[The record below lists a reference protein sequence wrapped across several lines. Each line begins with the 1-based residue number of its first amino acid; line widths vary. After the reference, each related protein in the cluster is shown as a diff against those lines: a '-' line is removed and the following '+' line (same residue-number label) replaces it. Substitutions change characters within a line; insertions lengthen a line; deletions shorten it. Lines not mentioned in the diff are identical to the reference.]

1 MASRVSDSCRS
12 EGWFACQLPAGGAC
26 QHCVS
31 EGGLEPV
38 ERPLDERVSDI
49 LSAKMDP
56 GGPGCTPLLRIGAL
70 QERTKVAPDNDP
82 GTKVSPGCLT
92 RAHWSWGLSS
102 ATSLWIQ
109 IAEHGSTR
117 RCAGEV
123 LTTPVVSSVFRPSSS
138 AVFRA
143 VRSIGDEVRAAG
155 AMRGDDEGL
164 GPECRDPDSG

>member
-1 MASRVSDSCRS
+1 MCPLIRM
-12 EGWFACQLPAGGAC
+12 FT
-26 QHCVS
+26 VS

-56 GGPGCTPLLRIGAL
+56 EGPGCTPLLRIGAL

-82 GTKVSPGCLT
+82 GTKSEPGMSDPGLT
-92 RAHWSWGLSS
+92 LMGVELGYESVDPDSGA
-102 ATSLWIQ
+102 WIDK
-109 IAEHGSTR
+109 ALRWRGPDNAKVR
-117 RCAGEV
+117 
-123 LTTPVVSSVFRPSSS
+123 SSVFRPSSS

-155 AMRGDDEGL
+155 AMRG
-164 GPECRDPDSG
+164 

>member
-1 MASRVSDSCRS
+1 MLAR
-12 EGWFACQLPAGGAC
+12 F
-26 QHCVS
+26 VS

-38 ERPLDERVSDI
+38 ERPLDKRVSDI

-56 GGPGCTPLLRIGAL
+56 GGPRCTPLLRIGAL

-82 GTKVSPGCLT
+82 GTKSGPGM
-92 RAHWSWGLSS
+92 SDPG
-102 ATSLWIQ
+102 SLVMGVELGYESVDPDCGAWIDK
-109 IAEHGSTR
+109 ASRWRGPDKAKVR
-117 RCAGEV
+117 
-123 LTTPVVSSVFRPSSS
+123 SSVFRPSSS

-164 GPECRDPDSG
+164 GPECRDPDSA